1 MKGIDWLGEPLRA
14 LGAKPS
20 AVILIIALLFPLGY
34 GAYDK
39 LTRDKWNFFSALGL
53 VGVLLTGGIGL
64 LELPPGWIAIKEAA
78 IPLLIA
84 LALLG
89 SIWVGKPL
97 IRVFLYRPEIF
108 QVAKIDSRIEAGGMR
123 QRFETIMHRA
133 TAIIAGSFLLSALLN
148 YILARVIVR
157 SPSHTEEFTRE
168 LGRMM
173 GWSYPVIV
181 IPSMIVTGFALWYC
195 IRGIRETTGLTLEEI
210 IIDPKAD
217 QTTGQNQT

>member
-1 MKGIDWLGEPLRA
+1 MKGIDWLGEPIRA
-14 LGAKPS
+14 LGGKPS

-39 LTRDKWNFFSALGL
+39 LTRNKWNFFSALGL
-53 VGVLLTGGIGL
+53 LGVLLTGGIGL
-64 LELPPGWIAIKEAA
+64 LELPAEWIAIKEAA
-78 IPLLIA
+78 IPLIIGLI
-84 LALLG
+84 LLG
-89 SIWVGKPL
+89 SLWADKPL

-108 QVAKIDSRIEAGGMR
+108 QVEKIDAKIESKGTRC
-123 QRFETIMHRA
+123 RFEAIMRRA
-133 TAIIAGSFLLSALLN
+133 TAIIAGSFLLSAVLN
-148 YILARVIVR
+148 YVLARIIVR

-181 IPSMIVTGFALWYC
+181 VPAMIVMGFALWYC

-210 IIDPKAD
+210 INDPKAG
-217 QTTGQNQT
+217 QTNQT